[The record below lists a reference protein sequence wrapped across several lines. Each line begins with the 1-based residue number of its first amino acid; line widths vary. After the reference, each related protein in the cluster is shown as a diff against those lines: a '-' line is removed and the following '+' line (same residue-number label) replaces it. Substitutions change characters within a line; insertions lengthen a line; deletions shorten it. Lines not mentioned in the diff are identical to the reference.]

1 MRHTYFSTRSDI
13 TRKMHT
19 RKVIKILRKHAK
31 MAQDQSSD
39 ALSVNKSSIQKYE
52 SRAVHNLKMETIRK
66 LCALFDVPPWVF
78 IFPELLKSE
87 NDLTNYQSISE
98 SVNFTL
104 ALNAQG
110 VKKVLEYAHD
120 LINLGNYHR

>member
-1 MRHTYFSTRSDI
+1 
-13 TRKMHT
+13 MHT
-19 RKVIKILRKHAK
+19 GKVIKILRTNKN
-31 MAQDQSSD
+31 MTQDQLSI
-39 ALSVNKSSIQKYE
+39 ALGVNKSSIQKYE
-52 SRAVHNLKMETIRK
+52 SVAVHNLKMETIRK
-66 LCALFDVPPWVF
+66 LYTLFDVPPWVF
-78 IFPELLKSE
+78 VFPELLKSE

-104 ALNAQG
+104 ASNAQG

>member
-1 MRHTYFSTRSDI
+1 MRRWEG
-13 TRKMHT
+13 
-19 RKVIKILRKHAK
+19 A
-31 MAQDQSSD
+31 
-39 ALSVNKSSIQKYE
+39 NKSSIQKYE
-52 SRAVHNLKMETIRK
+52 SVAVRNLKMETIRK

-87 NDLTNYQSISE
+87 NDLINYQSISE

-104 ALNAQG
+104 ALNVQG

-120 LINLGNYHR
+120 LINSGNYHR